1 MAHGIGGTRDSG
13 LLPFAEAF
21 AEAGLDA
28 LLFDY
33 RNFGDSTGELDVT
46 VA

>member
-1 MAHGIGGTRDSG
+1 MAHGVAGTRDCE

-21 AEAGLDA
+21 AEAGLDV

-33 RNFGDSTGELDVT
+33 R
-46 VA
+46 